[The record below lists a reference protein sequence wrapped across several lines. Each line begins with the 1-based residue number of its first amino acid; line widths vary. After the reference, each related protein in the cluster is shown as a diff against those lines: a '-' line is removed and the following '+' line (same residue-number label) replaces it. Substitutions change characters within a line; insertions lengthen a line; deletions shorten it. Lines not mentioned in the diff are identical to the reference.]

1 MENLP
6 QNKVGL
12 PIVIIYPI
20 DYEFLWILL
29 QKY

>member
-6 QNKVGL
+6 QNEVGL
-12 PIVIIYPI
+12 PIAIIYPI
-20 DYEFLWILL
+20 DCESLWILL